1 MNPRMHGTAV
11 LLAGLVLAG
20 AAWGAEPAANGPVR
34 LTLQEAVRMALSEG
48 AASRIAALKIQ
59 EARSLGRQAGSAL
72 LPQVGA
78 SASEATSMTNLSA
91 TGITLPPPFPRVEG
105 PFGVFDVHITAAMN
119 VIDVAAMRRYRAAQ
133 QGVRVSEAE
142 QQRVR
147 QEVAAAVA
155 QLYVAVQR
163 AQARVGESQANV
175 ELFGRLRDL
184 ARDQWQAGVA
194 TRLDSLRAE
203 VQVARERQNLL
214 VATSQR
220 DVARLALL
228 RATGADLAM
237 DFTLAD
243 TLNAPARDLPELEQA
258 LAASRQNRPDLLSAE
273 EALKAARMEAGAVS
287 AERLPTLGVSAQA
300 GFNGQDPFFLDGVR
314 TLAAGINLP
323 LFTGGRMGARLDAA
337 RVRERQAEVQRDE
350 VRRQVEED
358 VRRALLNHRN
368 AASRVALA
376 EDNLRVALQEVEVA
390 MDRFANGASSN
401 IEVDNA
407 QSSLAA
413 ARDARV
419 TALADEAQAWYELAR
434 ATGTIKSLIPA
445 GVR

>member
-48 AASRIAALKIQ
+48 ASSRIAALKIQ

-72 LPQVGA
+72 LPQVGV

-105 PFGVFDVHITAAMN
+105 PFGVFDVHVTAAMN
-119 VIDVAAMRRYRAAQ
+119 VIAVAAMRHYHAAQ

-184 ARDQWQAGVA
+184 ARDQWQAGGA

-220 DVARLALL
+220 DGSRLALL

-243 TLNAPARDLPELEQA
+243 TLNAPARDLP
-258 LAASRQNRPDLLSAE
+258 
-273 EALKAARMEAGAVS
+273 
-287 AERLPTLGVSAQA
+287 
-300 GFNGQDPFFLDGVR
+300 
-314 TLAAGINLP
+314 
-323 LFTGGRMGARLDAA
+323 
-337 RVRERQAEVQRDE
+337 
-350 VRRQVEED
+350 
-358 VRRALLNHRN
+358 
-368 AASRVALA
+368 
-376 EDNLRVALQEVEVA
+376 
-390 MDRFANGASSN
+390 
-401 IEVDNA
+401 
-407 QSSLAA
+407 
-413 ARDARV
+413 
-419 TALADEAQAWYELAR
+419 
-434 ATGTIKSLIPA
+434 
-445 GVR
+445 